1 MVWLLSVCDRIN
13 PRQIVLPLCYTA
25 IPSIGIL
32 KAWRVHEWKRHLG
45 VGEIAQGLRALAV
58 LPEDPASVPS
68 THNGSL
74 TIIENSS
81 FRESDTLS
89 GFCGHRHDMPGCKT
103 PIHVRLK

>member
-1 MVWLLSVCDRIN
+1 MVWLLSVCDRTN

-58 LPEDPASVPS
+58 LPEDLGPIPS
-68 THNGSL
+68 THMRLPASCD
-74 TIIENSS
+74 SS
-81 FRESDTLS
+81 YRGIGL
-89 GFCGHRHDMPGCKT
+89 
-103 PIHVRLK
+103 

>member
-58 LPEDPASVPS
+58 LPEDLGPIPS
-68 THNGSL
+68 THLGS
-74 TIIENSS
+74 TICNSK
-81 FRESDTLS
+81 FRGSDALS
-89 GFCGHRHDMPGCKT
+89 GSQRH
-103 PIHVRLK
+103 